1 MKKII
6 LIVLLSLVSFAG
18 YSQLPALEDFE
29 GATFPPTGWLVKDN
43 LTNAAPNWDVN
54 PNALYAANS
63 GTRCA
68 FIQRISNATSPGVGV
83 LAEEWLITPQQTVAA
98 NSQLRFFTRQTIS
111 GDTGTK
117 YRVMVSSAADPND
130 LTAYTQIIE
139 YTETT
144 LSTLTADQLDYEE
157 KVINLAVTGARFFA
171 FVKVYTQP
179 VAGQFGDRWLV
190 DDVKLV
196 IRCTDPSVLGVN
208 NISATGATLTWT
220 NTATTQFEIEYG
232 TSGFTPGTGTLIPP
246 FTSTTTPRS
255 YTILPGTLSPSTD
268 YQFYVRAICPA
279 STSEWIGPFLFPTTP
294 LGATCAAPIP
304 VTALPYS
311 ANSNTLT
318 YGNNINP
325 ASPGNTGCG
334 TTGAFMAGNDV
345 VYSYTPTATGL
356 ISISMN
362 PQGSTNTGMFIY
374 SSCANIG
381 VSCIGGVADATSN
394 IRNIPAFNVTINQ
407 PIYIV
412 LSSTAA
418 TASYNYNLIIQQV
431 NCVAPSNLSAGA
443 FSTSSGTLSWTN
455 GTFGTSTSWEV
466 AVQPAGSAIPAG
478 AGTQTNTNTN
488 FPVTGLSAATPYQYW
503 VRADCGN
510 GTFSAW
516 SGPFLFNTTICD
528 VAGCNYTFIMTDTFG
543 DGWNGGTMQV
553 RQNGIVVGT
562 LGTQIVGAGPNN
574 VNIPMCNGI
583 PFDLFW
589 NTGGTFP
596 TELAVTIQ
604 NSFGQTLYTYAGG
617 NAAAVG
623 TTLYTGTVDCLNP
636 LCLPPTTFNVP
647 AAQITTNGARITW
660 TNPGA
665 PTTGMGIY
673 VVLAGSPPPV
683 AGTPPTYTTTAPP
696 NNYTIT
702 TGLLAD
708 TTYDV
713 YIQTICSVN
722 SPSVWV
728 TTPVT
733 FTTLPTCPRPT
744 ALATANITTTSVRV
758 SWTNP
763 TGTAWQVLALPAG
776 SPAPNAG
783 TPGWV
788 IATGGSPFI
797 VTGLTPDT
805 AYDFYVRSD
814 CGAVNG
820 ISNWSLPTT
829 ATTLPTCPK
838 PTALTIGTITDNSAL
853 AGWTNPTGTSWQ
865 VLVLPAGS
873 AAPTAGSTGWVV
885 ANTNT
890 GFALTGLS
898 AATCYDYYVRTD
910 CGAVNGLSTWS
921 GPRNFCTTIC
931 NPANQC
937 LYTFT
942 MTDSFGDGW
951 NGATMQVRQNG
962 ILVATIG
969 GTFTAGA
976 GPVVVNV
983 PLCSGVPF
991 DLNWNAGGT
1000 FPGEVRVSITN
1011 IFAQVLYNM
1020 NVASAGLVGTV
1031 VYSDSRADCL
1041 FPKCLP
1047 PSNLSAVPSIF
1058 NAALD
1063 WTQANNNTAWSVYVV
1078 PTGGAAPTIGSTPT
1092 YPNVGA
1098 HPFTTPNTLAANTT
1112 YDYYVRSLCGTGTP
1126 GDWIGPFTFTT
1137 LPTCP
1142 QPTNLHY
1149 VATNFQAADLAWNE
1163 IGPATSWNIVVQT
1176 SGGPV
1181 PGPTSGCVVNTLP
1194 TDAAPYNTLACF
1206 GPLTPGFYE
1215 FYVRANCTGTDL
1227 SSWSGPINFYISAPL
1242 PACADINIDVVTTS
1256 PGQIDFCPGNQ
1267 CIDLSATYT
1276 DSKDTTDYSILGIP
1290 FAPPFP
1296 FTGGTQLNIATDD
1309 IWGPS
1314 FQLPFDFCFYGV
1326 NYPSIQVGSNGVL
1339 TFTPQTAP
1347 GNCPWAFTA
1356 QIPAAN
1362 FPIRNAIYGVYQDIN
1377 PSVSTAPIV
1386 HTINYQVLG
1395 TAPCRSFVVNY
1406 DNIAQFSCGVNV
1418 GLQTSQIVLYETSNI
1433 IEVYV
1438 QDRTSCTNWNSGS
1451 GLIGLQNDLGTIAH
1465 VPPGRNTGPWN
1476 AQNEAWRFTPD
1487 GNTTVQFSW
1496 LRDGVVVSNNP
1507 TVNVCFNQDTNM
1519 TAQAVYTGCGGTVT
1533 TKTENILLNITNV
1546 DVPPVAPV
1554 FACTSYVLPA
1564 LTVGNYFTLP
1574 GGPAGGGVQIPVGT
1588 EISTTQTIYVYA
1600 ELTTGAAVC
1609 SDEEN
1614 FTVTIGAFQ
1623 APVLSNVSDCF
1634 TYTLQP
1640 LTAPFNYYTQPNGL
1654 GTMYSG
1660 LGGDILTTSQTLYVY
1675 GLSGTCTAESSFQV
1689 AIGATQADILAPVA
1703 QCNSFALQPLSANN
1717 TYYTQ
1722 AGGPTGTGTA
1732 LAVGDV
1738 ITSSQTVYI
1747 YAQSGACSNESSF
1760 VITINT
1766 IADPVLAITQ
1776 PLCPSFTGTV
1786 QVTSPTA
1793 GTGTTYPNLI
1803 ISEVTDA
1810 DAGSLTYVELF
1821 NGTAAAIDLSGYK
1834 LKVYNNGN
1842 ASASCDL
1849 QLTGNIAANT
1859 THIVAI
1865 GSTTNLGGI
1874 SPDEVFASCGGV
1886 NTNDNI
1892 RLTTSTDVEIDLW
1905 GATDGNDFTPAAA
1918 PGYVYRRNTSA
1929 SAPSLVWNPA
1939 DWTAIDPEDYSN
1951 VGSFSSTAA
1960 STYTYSIDGVT
1971 YQNSTVFTNLNPGV
1985 YTITAQDVA
1994 TGCISNGVTVTI
2006 NPTALNPSVTTFDY
2020 PTPVCISGTNPVP
2033 GNFAPGFTANGTYTS
2048 TAGLDLNANTGVI
2061 NLAGSIAGTY
2071 VVTYAVTDNNALCY
2085 AAGSYP
2091 FTIVISPTINPSFA
2105 PIANICSG
2113 TVAPTLATTSPLG
2126 ITGSWSP
2133 TTIDNANSGLYLFTP
2148 DAGQCATTQ
2157 TLGVTITAPSINPSF
2172 ATIPNIC
2179 SGTVA
2184 PSLATTSPT
2193 GITGSWSPATVDNT
2207 ANGNY
2212 VFTPDAGQCAT
2223 TQTLPVVITPR
2234 TQPDFASIAD
2244 FCSGATAPSL
2254 ATTSPN
2260 GVNGVWTPATIS
2272 NSADGSYLF
2281 TPAAGLCADTQS
2293 LAVNVIPNTTPDFAD
2308 VAPICSGASAPTLAG
2323 TSPNGVNGTW
2333 VPATISNT
2341 ADGSYVFT
2349 PSAGQCAVAQTL
2361 GVTVTPPINLLIDGG
2376 CDNGIYRLTVSSNPP
2391 LPSTATYQWVDS
2403 TGATIGTSDSVA
2415 VSSPGTYTCNVTN
2428 DGCISTTS
2436 DSPTSVTCT
2445 IQKGISPKGTG
2456 IGDGKNDFLKLACK
2470 KLEIFNRYGM
2480 VVYSKNNY
2488 SNNWYGQSDS
2498 GSELPDGT
2506 YFYVVEQDNSPA
2518 QTGWIYIN
2526 REQ

>member
-54 PNALYAANS
+54 PNALYAAYS

-68 FIQRISNATSPGVGV
+68 YMARATNATAAGVGV
-83 LAEEWLITPQQTVAA
+83 LTEEWLITPQQTVAA
-98 NSQLRFFTRQTIS
+98 NSQLRFFTRQTLT

-117 YRVMVSSAADPND
+117 YRVMVSSSADQTD
-130 LTAYTQIIE
+130 LTAFTQIIE
-139 YTETT
+139 YTETD

-157 KVINLAVTGARFFA
+157 KVINLAVTGAKYFA

-196 IRCTDPSVLGVN
+196 LRCTDPSVLGVN
-208 NISATGATLTWT
+208 SISATGATLTWT
-220 NTATTQFEIEYG
+220 DTATTQFEIEYG
-232 TSGFTPGTGTLIPP
+232 VSGFTPGTGTLIPP

-294 LGATCAAPIP
+294 LGSTCAAPIP
-304 VTALPYS
+304 VTTLPYS
-311 ANSNTLT
+311 STSNTSV

-325 ASPGNTGCG
+325 ASPGATGCG

-345 VYSYTPTATGL
+345 VYTYTPTTTGL
-356 ISISMN
+356 ISITMN
-362 PQGSTNTGMFIY
+362 PQGATNTGVFVY
-374 SSCANIG
+374 NSCANVG

-394 IRNIPAFNVTINQ
+394 VRNIPALNVTANT

-418 TASYNYNLIIQQV
+418 TASFGYNLIIQQV
-431 NCVAPSNLSAGA
+431 NCVPPANLSAGA
-443 FSTSSGTLSWTN
+443 FSTTSGTLSWTN

-466 AVQPAGSAIPAG
+466 AVQPAGSPIPAG
-478 AGTQTNTNTN
+478 AGTQTNINTN
-488 FPVTGLSAATPYQYW
+488 FPVTGLTAATPYQYW

-510 GTFSAW
+510 GTFSGW

-528 VAGCNYTFIMTDTFG
+528 VAGCNYTFILSDTFG
-543 DGWNGGTMQV
+543 DGWNNGTMQV

-562 LGTQIVGAGPNN
+562 LGAQITGAGPNN
-574 VNIPMCNGI
+574 VTVPMCNGL

-589 NTGGTFP
+589 NAGGTFP
-596 TELAVTIQ
+596 NEMAVTVQ
-604 NSFGQTLYTYAGG
+604 NSFGQTLFTYAGG

-623 TTLYTGTVDCLNP
+623 TSLYTGMVDCVNP
-636 LCLPPTTFNVP
+636 LCLAPTTFNVP
-647 AAQITTNGARITW
+647 NGQITTNGARITW
-660 TNPGA
+660 TNPGV

-673 VVLAGSPPPV
+673 VVLAGSPPPT
-683 AGTPPTYTTTAPP
+683 AGTPPTYTTTTPP

-744 ALATANITTTSVRV
+744 ALTTSNITTTSVRV
-758 SWTNP
+758 GWTNP

-776 SPAPNAG
+776 SPAPTAA
-783 TPGWV
+783 TLGWV
-788 IATGGSPFI
+788 IATGNPHI
-797 VTGLTPDT
+797 MNGLTPDT

-820 ISNWSLPTT
+820 ISTWSLPIT
-829 ATTLPTCPK
+829 ASTLPTCPK
-838 PTALTIGTITDNSAL
+838 PINLAIATITDNSAV
-853 AGWTNPTGTSWQ
+853 ASWVNPTGSIWQ

-873 AAPTAGSTGWVV
+873 AAPTAASTGWTL
-885 ANTNT
+885 ATT
-890 GFALTGLS
+890 STFTLTGLS

-921 GPRNFCTTIC
+921 GPINFCTTIC

-937 LYTFT
+937 PYTFT

-962 ILVATIG
+962 IIVATIG

-983 PLCSGVPF
+983 PLCTGVPF

-1011 IFAQVLYNM
+1011 IFGQVLYNM
-1020 NVASAGLVGTV
+1020 NAASAGLVGTV

-1047 PSNLSAVPSIF
+1047 PSNLSAVPGIF

-1063 WTQANNNTAWSVYVV
+1063 WTPATNNSAWDVFVV
-1078 PTGGAAPTIGSTPT
+1078 PTGGAAPTLGSTPT
-1092 YPNVGA
+1092 YPGVGT
-1098 HPFTTPNTLAANTT
+1098 HPFTTPNTLSPNTT

-1149 VATNFQAADLAWNE
+1149 VGTSSESADLAWNE
-1163 IGPATSWNIVVQT
+1163 VGPATSWNIMVQT
-1176 SGGPV
+1176 SGGPA
-1181 PGPTSGCVVNTLP
+1181 PGPTSGCVVTTLP

-1206 GPLTPGFYE
+1206 GALTPGFYE

-1227 SSWSGPINFYISAPL
+1227 SAWSGPINFYISAPL
-1242 PACADINIDVVTTS
+1242 PACADIDIDVVTTS
-1256 PGQIDFCPGNQ
+1256 PGQIDFCPGDY
-1267 CIDLSATYT
+1267 CIDLSATFT
-1276 DSKDTTDYSILGIP
+1276 DSKDTTDYTVLGIP

-1296 FTGGTQLNIATDD
+1296 FTGGNQLNIAIDD

-1314 FQLPFDFCFYGV
+1314 FTLPFDFCFYGV
-1326 NYPSIQVGSNGVL
+1326 NYPSVQVGSNGVL

-1347 GNCPWAFTA
+1347 GNCPWAYTA
-1356 QIPAAN
+1356 QVPATN
-1362 FPIRNAIYGVYQDIN
+1362 FPIRNAIYGVYQDLN

-1386 HTINYQVLG
+1386 HSINYQVLG
-1395 TAPCRSFVVNY
+1395 TAPCRSFVVNF
-1406 DNIAQFSCGVNV
+1406 DNVAQFSCGVNV

-1438 QDRTSCTNWNSGS
+1438 QDRTSCTTWNSGS

-1465 VPPGRNTGPWN
+1465 VPPGRNTGAWE
-1476 AQNEAWRFTPD
+1476 AHNEAWRFTPD
-1487 GNTTVQFSW
+1487 GNSTVEFSW

-1533 TKTENILLNITNV
+1533 TKTENILLNITTVNV
-1546 DVPPVAPV
+1546 EPIAPV

-1564 LTVGNYFTLP
+1564 LTVGNYYTLP

-1588 EISTTQTIYVYA
+1588 EITTTQTIYVFA
-1600 ELTTGAAVC
+1600 ELTTGTAVC

-1640 LTAPFNYYTQPNGL
+1640 LTAPFNYYTQPNGA

-1660 LGGDILTTSQTLYVY
+1660 LGGDVINASQTLYVY
-1675 GLSGTCTAESSFQV
+1675 GVSGTCTAESSFIV
-1689 AIGATQADILAPVA
+1689 SIGAVQADILAPVS

-1722 AGGPTGTGTA
+1722 PGGPTGTGTA

-1760 VITINT
+1760 AITINT
-1766 IADPVLAITQ
+1766 IADPVLATTQ

-1849 QLTGNIAANT
+1849 QLAGNIAANT

-1865 GSTTNLGGI
+1865 GSTTNVGGI
-1874 SPDEVFASCGGV
+1874 TPDEVFASCGGV

-1892 RLTTSTDVEIDLW
+1892 RLTTVTDVEIDLW
-1905 GATDGNDFTPAAA
+1905 GATDGNAFTPAAA
-1918 PGYVYRRNTSA
+1918 PGYVYRRNSSA

-1939 DWTAIDPEDYSN
+1939 DWTALDPEDYSN
-1951 VGSFSSTAA
+1951 VGTFSPAITS
-1960 STYTYSIDGVT
+1960 SYTYSIDGVN

-1985 YTITAQDVA
+1985 YTITAQDTA

-2020 PTPVCISGTNPVP
+2020 PTPVCISGTNPAP
-2033 GNFAPGFTANGTYTS
+2033 GNFAPGFTINGTYTS
-2048 TAGLDLNANTGVI
+2048 TPGLDLDINTGVI
-2061 NLAGSIAGTY
+2061 NLAGSTPGTY

-2091 FTIVISPTINPSFA
+2091 FTIVINPVINPSFA
-2105 PIANICSG
+2105 PIANFCSG
-2113 TVAPTLATTSPLG
+2113 TVAPTLVSPSPLG

-2133 TTIDNANSGLYLFTP
+2133 ATIDNVNSG
-2148 DAGQCATTQ
+2148 
-2157 TLGVTITAPSINPSF
+2157 S
-2172 ATIPNIC
+2172 
-2179 SGTVA
+2179 
-2184 PSLATTSPT
+2184 
-2193 GITGSWSPATVDNT
+2193 
-2207 ANGNY
+2207 Y
-2212 VFTPDAGQCAT
+2212 VFTPDAGQCASS
-2223 TQTLPVVITPR
+2223 QTLNVTITAPNINPSFAAIADVCSGTVAPTLVSPSPLGITGSWSPATIDNVNSGSYVFTPAAGQCATNQTLNVTITPK
-2234 TQPDFASIAD
+2234 TQPDFAAIAD

-2254 ATTSPN
+2254 GASSPN
-2260 GVNGVWTPATIS
+2260 GVSGVWTPATIS
-2272 NSADGSYLF
+2272 NTADGSYLF
-2281 TPAAGLCADTQS
+2281 TPTAGLCANTQT
-2293 LAVNVIPNTTPDFAD
+2293 LAVHVIPNVTPDFAA
-2308 VAPICSGASAPTLAG
+2308 VAPICSGAAVPTLGAA
-2323 TSPNGVNGTW
+2323 SPNGVNGTW
-2333 VPATISNT
+2333 LPPTISNT

-2349 PSAGQCAVAQTL
+2349 PSAGQCAVSQTL
-2361 GVTVTPPINLLIDGG
+2361 AVTVTPPINLLIDGG
-2376 CDNGIYRLTVSSNPP
+2376 CDNGTYVLTVSSDSPTFNAA
-2391 LPSTATYQWVDS
+2391 TATYQWVDS

-2428 DGCISTTS
+2428 DGCVSTTS

-2445 IQKGISPKGTG
+2445 IQKGISPRGTG

-2488 SNNWYGQSDS
+2488 SNDWYGQSDS

-2506 YFYVVEQDNSPA
+2506 YFYVVEQDNAPA

>member
-18 YSQLPALEDFE
+18 YSQLPAIEDFE

-111 GDTGTK
+111 GDTGAK

-144 LSTLTADQLDYEE
+144 LSTLTVDQLDYEE

-232 TSGFTPGTGTLIPP
+232 VSGFVPGTGTPIAP

-255 YTILPGTLSPSTD
+255 YTIPAGTLSPSTD

-311 ANSNTLT
+311 SNSNTLT

-345 VYSYTPTATGL
+345 VYTYTPTATGL

-394 IRNIPAFNVTINQ
+394 VRNIPAFNVTINQ

-431 NCVAPSNLSAGA
+431 NCVAPINLSAGA

-516 SGPFLFNTTICD
+516 SGPFVFNTTICD

-636 LCLPPTTFNVP
+636 LCLAPTAFNVP
-647 AAQITTNGARITW
+647 NAQITTNGARITW

-683 AGTPPTYTTTAPP
+683 AGTPPTYTTLAPP

-783 TPGWV
+783 TTGWV

-853 AGWTNPTGTSWQ
+853 AGWTNPTGTLWQ

-873 AAPTAGSTGWVV
+873 AAPTASSTGWVV
-885 ANTNT
+885 SNTNT

-1031 VYSDSRADCL
+1031 VYTDSRADCL

-1112 YDYYVRSLCGTGTP
+1112 YDYYVRSLCGNGTP

-1163 IGPATSWNIVVQT
+1163 IGPATSWNIMVQT
-1176 SGGPV
+1176 SGGPA
-1181 PGPTSGCVVNTLP
+1181 PGPTSGCLVTTLP
-1194 TDAAPYNTLACF
+1194 TDATPYNTLACF
-1206 GPLTPGFYE
+1206 GALTPGFYE

-1227 SSWSGPINFYISAPL
+1227 SAWSGPINFYISAPL
-1242 PACADINIDVVTTS
+1242 PACADVEIDVVTTS
-1256 PGQIDFCPGNQ
+1256 PGQIDFCPGDY
-1267 CIDLSATYT
+1267 CIDLTATYT

-1309 IWGPS
+1309 IWGPA
-1314 FQLPFDFCFYGV
+1314 FTLPFDFCFYGV
-1326 NYPSIQVGSNGVL
+1326 NYPQVQVGSNGVL
-1339 TFTPQTAP
+1339 TFTPQLAP

-1406 DNIAQFSCGVNV
+1406 DNIAQFSCGVSV

-1438 QDRTSCTNWNSGS
+1438 QDRTACTNWNSGS
-1451 GLIGLQNDLGTIAH
+1451 GLIGLQNNLGTIAH

-1476 AQNEAWRFTPD
+1476 TQNEAWRFTPD
-1487 GNTTVQFSW
+1487 GNSTVQFSW

-1533 TKTENILLNITNV
+1533 TKTENILLNITSV
-1546 DVPPVAPV
+1546 TVQPIAPV
-1554 FACTSYVLPA
+1554 FSCTSYALPA

-1588 EISTTQTIYVYA
+1588 QISTTQTIYVYA
-1600 ELTTGAAVC
+1600 QSGTTTIC
-1609 SDEEN
+1609 SDEES
-1614 FTVTIGAFQ
+1614 FVVTIDNQIVPTFATIPTLCYNSS
-1623 APVLSNVSDCF
+1623 APALN
-1634 TYTLQP
+1634 
-1640 LTAPFNYYTQPNGL
+1640 
-1654 GTMYSG
+1654 
-1660 LGGDILTTSQTLYVY
+1660 TTSSN
-1675 GLSGTCTAESSFQV
+1675 GLSGTWSPTSIDTS
-1689 AIGATQADILAPVA
+1689 II
-1703 QCNSFALQPLSANN
+1703 
-1717 TYYTQ
+1717 
-1722 AGGPTGTGTA
+1722 GPTNYT
-1732 LAVGDV
+1732 
-1738 ITSSQTVYI
+1738 
-1747 YAQSGACSNESSF
+1747 
-1760 VITINT
+1760 
-1766 IADPVLAITQ
+1766 
-1776 PLCPSFTGTV
+1776 
-1786 QVTSPTA
+1786 
-1793 GTGTTYPNLI
+1793 
-1803 ISEVTDA
+1803 
-1810 DAGSLTYVELF
+1810 
-1821 NGTAAAIDLSGYK
+1821 
-1834 LKVYNNGN
+1834 
-1842 ASASCDL
+1842 
-1849 QLTGNIAANT
+1849 
-1859 THIVAI
+1859 
-1865 GSTTNLGGI
+1865 
-1874 SPDEVFASCGGV
+1874 
-1886 NTNDNI
+1886 
-1892 RLTTSTDVEIDLW
+1892 
-1905 GATDGNDFTPAAA
+1905 FTPDGTL
-1918 PGYVYRRNTSA
+1918 PC
-1929 SAPSLVWNPA
+1929 
-1939 DWTAIDPEDYSN
+1939 AIPTT
-1951 VGSFSSTAA
+1951 VV
-1960 STYTYSIDGVT
+1960 VT
-1971 YQNSTVFTNLNPGV
+1971 
-1985 YTITAQDVA
+1985 
-1994 TGCISNGVTVTI
+1994 ISNPI
-2006 NPTALNPSVTTFDY
+2006 LPD
-2020 PTPVCISGTNPVP
+2020 
-2033 GNFAPGFTANGTYTS
+2033 
-2048 TAGLDLNANTGVI
+2048 
-2061 NLAGSIAGTY
+2061 
-2071 VVTYAVTDNNALCY
+2071 
-2085 AAGSYP
+2085 
-2091 FTIVISPTINPSFA
+2091 FA
-2105 PIANICSG
+2105 PIPSICAG
-2113 TVAPTLATTSPLG
+2113 TTVPSLGTIAPNG
-2126 ITGSWSP
+2126 ITGLWSP
-2133 TTIDNANSGLYLFTP
+2133 TTIDNANSGSYVFTPDAGQCATIQTLNVNVTAPNINPSFAVIPDVCSGTVAPSLATTSPTGITGSWLPTTIDNTTSGSYVFTP

-2157 TLGVTITAPSINPSF
+2157 TLNVNVTAPNINPSF
-2172 ATIPNIC
+2172 AVIPDVC

-2193 GITGSWSPATVDNT
+2193 GITGSWSPTTIDN
-2207 ANGNY
+2207 ANSGSY
-2212 VFTPDAGQCAT
+2212 VFTPNAGQCAT
-2223 TQTLPVVITPR
+2223 TQTLNVNVTAPSINPSFVAIPDVCSGTVAPSLATTSPIGIIGSWSPTTIDNTTSGSYVFTPNAGQCATTQTLGVLITPR
-2234 TQPDFASIAD
+2234 TQPGFAAIPN

-2254 ATTSPN
+2254 GLVSPV
-2260 GVNGVWTPATIS
+2260 GVNGTWLPAIIS
-2272 NSADGSYLF
+2272 NTTSGSYVF
-2281 TPAAGLCADTQS
+2281 TPTLGLCADTQT
-2293 LAVNVIPNTTPDFAD
+2293 LAVNVIPNVTPDFAD
-2308 VAPICSGASAPTLAG
+2308 VAPICFGASAPTLIG
-2323 TSPNGVNGTW
+2323 SSPNGVNGTW
-2333 VPATISNT
+2333 LPSTISNT

-2349 PSAGQCAVAQTL
+2349 PSAGQCAVPQTL
-2361 GVTVTPPINLLIDGG
+2361 SVVVTPPINLIVDGG
-2376 CDNGIYRLTVSSNPP
+2376 CDNGIYVLTVSSDTPGFDE
-2391 LPSTATYQWVDS
+2391 STATFQWLDS
-2403 TGATIGTSDSVA
+2403 SNNVVGNDASVVLTA
-2415 VSSPGTYTCNVTN
+2415 PGIYTCNVTSA
-2428 DGCISTTS
+2428 GCLSTTS
-2436 DSPTSVTCT
+2436 TGDITSITCT
-2445 IQKGISPKGTG
+2445 IQKGISPSGTG
-2456 IGDGKNDFLKLACK
+2456 AGDGKNDFLKLACK

-2480 VVYSKNNY
+2480 IVYSKNNY
-2488 SNNWYGQSDS
+2488 SNNWFGQSDS

-2506 YFYVVEQDNSPA
+2506 YFYVVEQDNAPA

>member
-54 PNALYAANS
+54 PNALYAAYS

-68 FIQRISNATSPGVGV
+68 YMARATNATSAGVGV
-83 LAEEWLITPQQTVAA
+83 LTEEWLITPQQTVAA
-98 NSQLRFFTRQTIS
+98 NSQLRFFTRQTLA
-111 GDTGTK
+111 GNTGTL
-117 YRVMVSSAADPND
+117 YRVMVSSSADQAD
-130 LTAYTQIIE
+130 LTAYTQLVQ
-139 YTETT
+139 YTEDE

-157 KVINLAVTGARFFA
+157 KVINLAITGARYFA
-171 FVKVYTQP
+171 FVKVYTQT

-196 IRCTDPSVLGVN
+196 LRCTDPTVLGVN
-208 NISATGATLTWT
+208 SISATGATLTWT
-220 NTATTQFEIEYG
+220 NTATTLFEVEYG
-232 TSGFTPGTGTLIPP
+232 VSGFTPGTGTIVSNI
-246 FTSTTTPRS
+246 TSTTTPRS
-255 YTILPGTLSPSTD
+255 YTIPAGTLSPSTD

-279 STSEWIGPFLFPTTP
+279 SNSEQVGPFLFPTTP

-304 VTALPYS
+304 VTSLPYS
-311 ANSNTLT
+311 ANSNTSV

-325 ASPGNTGCG
+325 ASPGATGCG
-334 TTGAFMAGNDV
+334 TTGAFMASNDV
-345 VYSYTPTATGL
+345 VYSYTPTTTGL

-381 VSCIGGVADATSN
+381 VSCIGGVANATSDV
-394 IRNIPAFNVTINQ
+394 RNIPALNVTANQ
-407 PIYIV
+407 PIFIV

-431 NCVAPSNLSAGA
+431 NCVAPINLSAGA

-466 AVQPAGSAIPAG
+466 AVQPAGSSIPTG

-488 FPVTGLSAATPYQYW
+488 FPVTGLTAATPYQYW

-528 VAGCNYTFIMTDTFG
+528 VVGCNYTFVMTDTFG

-562 LGTQIVGAGPNN
+562 LGTQIVGGGPTN
-574 VNIPMCNGI
+574 VQVPMCNGI

-589 NTGGTFP
+589 STGGTFP
-596 TELAVTIQ
+596 DEIAVSIQ
-604 NSFGQTLYTYAGG
+604 NSFGQTLFTYAGG
-617 NAAAVG
+617 GAAGVG
-623 TTLYTGTVDCLNP
+623 TSLYGGMVDCLNP
-636 LCLPPTTFNVP
+636 LCLPPTNINVP

-665 PTTGMGIY
+665 PSTSMGIY
-673 VVLAGSPPPV
+673 VVLAGSPPPT
-683 AGTPPTYTTTAPP
+683 AGTPPTYTTTIPP

-702 TGLLAD
+702 GGLLAD

-713 YIQTICSVN
+713 YLQTICSVN
-722 SPSVWV
+722 SPSVWT
-728 TTPVT
+728 TTPRT

-744 ALATANITTTSVRV
+744 ALTASNITTTSVRIG
-758 SWTNP
+758 WTNP

-776 SPAPNAG
+776 SAAPTAA
-783 TPGWV
+783 TTGWV
-788 IATGGSPFI
+788 VATGNPFNM
-797 VTGLTPDT
+797 TGLTPDT

-820 ISNWSLPTT
+820 ISTWSLPVS

-838 PTALTIGTITDNSAL
+838 PTALTIGTITDVSAV
-853 AGWTNPTGTSWQ
+853 AGWTNPTGTTWQ

-873 AAPTAGSTGWVV
+873 AAPTAASTGWVV

-890 GFALTGLS
+890 GFVLTGLS

-931 NPANQC
+931 NPSNQC
-937 LYTFT
+937 PYTFT

-991 DLNWNAGGT
+991 DLNWNNGGT

-1011 IFAQVLYNM
+1011 IFGQVLYNM

-1031 VYSDSRADCL
+1031 VYSDSRADCF

-1047 PSNLSAVPSIF
+1047 PTNLSAVPSIF
-1058 NAALD
+1058 NSSLD
-1063 WTQANNNTAWSVYVV
+1063 WVQANNNTAWDVFVV
-1078 PTGGAAPTIGSTPT
+1078 PTGGAAPTLGSTPT
-1092 YPNVGA
+1092 YPAVGA
-1098 HPFTTPNTLAANTT
+1098 HPFTTPNTLSPNTT
-1112 YDYYVRSLCGTGTP
+1112 YDYYVRSLCGAGTP
-1126 GDWIGPFTFTT
+1126 GDWVGPFTFTT

-1142 QPTNLHY
+1142 QPTNLRY
-1149 VATNFQAADLAWNE
+1149 INTNGNSADLAWNE
-1163 IGPATSWNIVVQT
+1163 VGPATSWNIVVQP
-1176 SGGPV
+1176 SGGAV

-1206 GPLTPGFYE
+1206 GALTPGFYE

-1227 SSWSGPINFYISAPL
+1227 STWSGPINFYISAPL
-1242 PACADINIDVVTTS
+1242 PACADIEIDVVTTS
-1256 PGQIDFCPGNQ
+1256 PGQIDFCPGDY
-1267 CIDLSATYT
+1267 CIDLSATFT

-1356 QIPAAN
+1356 QIPATN

-1406 DNIAQFSCGVNV
+1406 DNIAQFSCGVSV

-1438 QDRTSCTNWNSGS
+1438 QDRTACTTWNSGS
-1451 GLIGLQNDLGTIAH
+1451 GVIGLQNDLGTIAH

-1476 AQNEAWRFTPD
+1476 AQNEAWRFTPN
-1487 GNTTVQFSW
+1487 GNSTVEFSW

-1533 TKTENILLNITNV
+1533 TKTENILLNITTV
-1546 DVPPVAPV
+1546 DIQPIAPV
-1554 FACTSYVLPA
+1554 FECTSYTLPA
-1564 LTVGNYFTLP
+1564 LTVGNYYTLP

-1588 EISTTQTIYVYA
+1588 QITSTQTIYVYA
-1600 ELTTGAAVC
+1600 EITSSTATC
-1609 SDEEN
+1609 SDEES
-1614 FTVTIGAFQ
+1614 FLVTIDNQIVPTFNTIPTLCFNSS
-1623 APVLSNVSDCF
+1623 AP
-1634 TYTLQP
+1634 TL
-1640 LTAPFNYYTQPNGL
+1640 
-1654 GTMYSG
+1654 
-1660 LGGDILTTSQTLYVY
+1660 DTTS
-1675 GLSGTCTAESSFQV
+1675 
-1689 AIGATQADILAPVA
+1689 
-1703 QCNSFALQPLSANN
+1703 
-1717 TYYTQ
+1717 
-1722 AGGPTGTGTA
+1722 
-1732 LAVGDV
+1732 
-1738 ITSSQTVYI
+1738 
-1747 YAQSGACSNESSF
+1747 
-1760 VITINT
+1760 
-1766 IADPVLAITQ
+1766 
-1776 PLCPSFTGTV
+1776 
-1786 QVTSPTA
+1786 
-1793 GTGTTYPNLI
+1793 
-1803 ISEVTDA
+1803 
-1810 DAGSLTYVELF
+1810 
-1821 NGTAAAIDLSGYK
+1821 
-1834 LKVYNNGN
+1834 
-1842 ASASCDL
+1842 
-1849 QLTGNIAANT
+1849 
-1859 THIVAI
+1859 
-1865 GSTTNLGGI
+1865 
-1874 SPDEVFASCGGV
+1874 
-1886 NTNDNI
+1886 
-1892 RLTTSTDVEIDLW
+1892 
-1905 GATDGNDFTPAAA
+1905 
-1918 PGYVYRRNTSA
+1918 
-1929 SAPSLVWNPA
+1929 
-1939 DWTAIDPEDYSN
+1939 
-1951 VGSFSSTAA
+1951 
-1960 STYTYSIDGVT
+1960 
-1971 YQNSTVFTNLNPGV
+1971 
-1985 YTITAQDVA
+1985 
-1994 TGCISNGVTVTI
+1994 SNGVTGTWSPPSIDTSIIGPTNYTFTPDGTLPCAIPTTVVVTI
-2006 NPTALNPSVTTFDY
+2006 SNPILPD
-2020 PTPVCISGTNPVP
+2020 
-2033 GNFAPGFTANGTYTS
+2033 
-2048 TAGLDLNANTGVI
+2048 
-2061 NLAGSIAGTY
+2061 
-2071 VVTYAVTDNNALCY
+2071 
-2085 AAGSYP
+2085 
-2091 FTIVISPTINPSFA
+2091 FA
-2105 PIANICSG
+2105 PIPSICSG
-2113 TVAPTLATTSPLG
+2113 TTVPSLDAVAPNG

-2133 TTIDNANSGLYLFTP
+2133 TTIDNANSG
-2148 DAGQCATTQ
+2148 
-2157 TLGVTITAPSINPSF
+2157 S
-2172 ATIPNIC
+2172 
-2179 SGTVA
+2179 
-2184 PSLATTSPT
+2184 
-2193 GITGSWSPATVDNT
+2193 
-2207 ANGNY
+2207 Y

-2223 TQTLPVVITPR
+2223 TQTLNVNVTAPSINPSFVAIPDVCSGTVAPSLATTSPIGIIGSWSPTTIDNANSGSYVFTPDAGQCATTQTLNVNVTAPSINPSFVAIPDVCSGTVAPSLATTSPIGIIGSWSPATIDNTTSGSYVFTPDAGQCATTQTLNVNVTAPSINPSFVAIPDVCSGTVAPSLSTTSPIGIIGSWSPATIDNTTSGSYVFTPNAGQCATSQTLGVVITPR
-2234 TQPDFASIAD
+2234 TQPNFPGIAA
-2244 FCSGATAPSL
+2244 FCSGATAPTL
-2254 ATTSPN
+2254 ALISPN
-2260 GVNGVWTPATIS
+2260 GVSGVWSPSIIS
-2272 NSADGSYLF
+2272 NTASGSYVF
-2281 TPAAGLCADTQS
+2281 TPTLGLCADTQT
-2293 LAVNVIPNTTPDFAD
+2293 VPVTVDQNVTPDFTA
-2308 VAPICSGASAPTLAG
+2308 VAPICSGSTAPTLNG

-2333 VPATISNT
+2333 SPATISNT

-2349 PSAGQCAVAQTL
+2349 PSAGQCAVSQTL
-2361 GVTVTPPINLLIDGG
+2361 AVTVTPPINIIVDGG
-2376 CDNGIYRLTVSSNPP
+2376 CDNGIYILTATSDSINFNPD
-2391 LPSTATYQWVDS
+2391 TATYQWVDG
-2403 TGATIGTSDSVA
+2403 TGATIGTDESVV
-2415 VSSPGTYTCNVTN
+2415 VSAPGTYICNVTN
-2428 DGCISTTS
+2428 AGCISSGTS
-2436 DSPTSVTCT
+2436 GDITSVTCT
-2445 IQKGISPKGTG
+2445 IQKGISPRGTG
-2456 IGDGKNDFLKLACK
+2456 AGDGKNDFLKLACK
-2470 KLEIFNRYGM
+2470 RLEIFNRYGM

-2488 SNNWYGQSDS
+2488 SNDWYGQTDS

-2506 YFYVVEQDNSPA
+2506 YFYVVEQENAPA

>member
-1 MKKII
+1 
-6 LIVLLSLVSFAG
+6 V
-18 YSQLPALEDFE
+18 
-29 GATFPPTGWLVKDN
+29 
-43 LTNAAPNWDVN
+43 PN
-54 PNALYAANS
+54 
-63 GTRCA
+63 
-68 FIQRISNATSPGVGV
+68 
-83 LAEEWLITPQQTVAA
+83 
-98 NSQLRFFTRQTIS
+98 
-111 GDTGTK
+111 
-117 YRVMVSSAADPND
+117 
-130 LTAYTQIIE
+130 
-139 YTETT
+139 
-144 LSTLTADQLDYEE
+144 
-157 KVINLAVTGARFFA
+157 
-171 FVKVYTQP
+171 
-179 VAGQFGDRWLV
+179 
-190 DDVKLV
+190 
-196 IRCTDPSVLGVN
+196 
-208 NISATGATLTWT
+208 
-220 NTATTQFEIEYG
+220 
-232 TSGFTPGTGTLIPP
+232 
-246 FTSTTTPRS
+246 
-255 YTILPGTLSPSTD
+255 
-268 YQFYVRAICPA
+268 
-279 STSEWIGPFLFPTTP
+279 
-294 LGATCAAPIP
+294 
-304 VTALPYS
+304 
-311 ANSNTLT
+311 
-318 YGNNINP
+318 
-325 ASPGNTGCG
+325 
-334 TTGAFMAGNDV
+334 
-345 VYSYTPTATGL
+345 
-356 ISISMN
+356 
-362 PQGSTNTGMFIY
+362 
-374 SSCANIG
+374 
-381 VSCIGGVADATSN
+381 
-394 IRNIPAFNVTINQ
+394 
-407 PIYIV
+407 
-412 LSSTAA
+412 
-418 TASYNYNLIIQQV
+418 
-431 NCVAPSNLSAGA
+431 
-443 FSTSSGTLSWTN
+443 
-455 GTFGTSTSWEV
+455 
-466 AVQPAGSAIPAG
+466 
-478 AGTQTNTNTN
+478 
-488 FPVTGLSAATPYQYW
+488 
-503 VRADCGN
+503 
-510 GTFSAW
+510 
-516 SGPFLFNTTICD
+516 
-528 VAGCNYTFIMTDTFG
+528 
-543 DGWNGGTMQV
+543 
-553 RQNGIVVGT
+553 
-562 LGTQIVGAGPNN
+562 
-574 VNIPMCNGI
+574 
-583 PFDLFW
+583 
-589 NTGGTFP
+589 
-596 TELAVTIQ
+596 
-604 NSFGQTLYTYAGG
+604 
-617 NAAAVG
+617 
-623 TTLYTGTVDCLNP
+623 
-636 LCLPPTTFNVP
+636 
-647 AAQITTNGARITW
+647 AQITTNGARITW
-660 TNPGA
+660 TNPGV

-683 AGTPPTYTTTAPP
+683 AGTPPTYTTLAPP
-696 NNYTIT
+696 NSYTIT

-873 AAPTAGSTGWVV
+873 AAPTAASTGWVV

-931 NPANQC
+931 NPADQC

-1126 GDWIGPFTFTT
+1126 GDWVGPFTFTT

-1163 IGPATSWNIVVQT
+1163 IGPATSWNIMVQT
-1176 SGGPV
+1176 SGGPA

-1194 TDAAPYNTLACF
+1194 TDATPYNTLACF
-1206 GPLTPGFYE
+1206 GALTPGFYE

-1227 SSWSGPINFYISAPL
+1227 SAWSGPINFYISAPL
-1242 PACADINIDVVTTS
+1242 PACADVEIDVVTTS
-1256 PGQIDFCPGNQ
+1256 PGQIDFCPGDY

-1309 IWGPS
+1309 IWGPA
-1314 FQLPFDFCFYGV
+1314 FTLPFDFCFYGV
-1326 NYPSIQVGSNGVL
+1326 NYPTIQVGSNGVL

-1356 QIPAAN
+1356 QIPATN

-1438 QDRTSCTNWNSGS
+1438 QDRTACTTWNSGS

-1476 AQNEAWRFTPD
+1476 TQNEAWRFTPD
-1487 GNTTVQFSW
+1487 GNSTVQFSW
-1496 LRDGVVVSNNP
+1496 LRDGVVVSNSP

-1533 TKTENILLNITNV
+1533 TKTESILLNITTVNV
-1546 DVPPVAPV
+1546 QPIAPV
-1554 FACTSYVLPA
+1554 FSCTSYALPA

-1588 EISTTQTIYVYA
+1588 QISTTQTIYVYA
-1600 ELTTGAAVC
+1600 ELTTGTAVC
-1609 SDEEN
+1609 SDEES
-1614 FTVTIGAFQ
+1614 FVVTIDNQIVPTFATIPTLCFNSS
-1623 APVLSNVSDCF
+1623 APALN
-1634 TYTLQP
+1634 
-1640 LTAPFNYYTQPNGL
+1640 
-1654 GTMYSG
+1654 
-1660 LGGDILTTSQTLYVY
+1660 TTSSN
-1675 GLSGTCTAESSFQV
+1675 GLSGTWSPTSIDTS
-1689 AIGATQADILAPVA
+1689 II
-1703 QCNSFALQPLSANN
+1703 
-1717 TYYTQ
+1717 
-1722 AGGPTGTGTA
+1722 GPTNYT
-1732 LAVGDV
+1732 
-1738 ITSSQTVYI
+1738 
-1747 YAQSGACSNESSF
+1747 
-1760 VITINT
+1760 
-1766 IADPVLAITQ
+1766 
-1776 PLCPSFTGTV
+1776 
-1786 QVTSPTA
+1786 
-1793 GTGTTYPNLI
+1793 
-1803 ISEVTDA
+1803 
-1810 DAGSLTYVELF
+1810 
-1821 NGTAAAIDLSGYK
+1821 
-1834 LKVYNNGN
+1834 
-1842 ASASCDL
+1842 
-1849 QLTGNIAANT
+1849 
-1859 THIVAI
+1859 
-1865 GSTTNLGGI
+1865 
-1874 SPDEVFASCGGV
+1874 
-1886 NTNDNI
+1886 
-1892 RLTTSTDVEIDLW
+1892 
-1905 GATDGNDFTPAAA
+1905 FTPDGTL
-1918 PGYVYRRNTSA
+1918 PC
-1929 SAPSLVWNPA
+1929 
-1939 DWTAIDPEDYSN
+1939 AIPTTI
-1951 VGSFSSTAA
+1951 V
-1960 STYTYSIDGVT
+1960 VT
-1971 YQNSTVFTNLNPGV
+1971 
-1985 YTITAQDVA
+1985 
-1994 TGCISNGVTVTI
+1994 ISNPI
-2006 NPTALNPSVTTFDY
+2006 LP
-2020 PTPVCISGTNPVP
+2020 
-2033 GNFAPGFTANGTYTS
+2033 NFAP
-2048 TAGLDLNANTGVI
+2048 I
-2061 NLAGSIAGTY
+2061 PSICAGTT
-2071 VVTYAVTDNNALCY
+2071 VPSL
-2085 AAGSYP
+2085 G
-2091 FTIVISPTINPSFA
+2091 TIA
-2105 PIANICSG
+2105 PN
-2113 TVAPTLATTSPLG
+2113 G
-2126 ITGSWSP
+2126 ITGSWLP
-2133 TTIDNANSGLYLFTP
+2133 ATIDNAN
-2148 DAGQCATTQ
+2148 
-2157 TLGVTITAPSINPSF
+2157 
-2172 ATIPNIC
+2172 
-2179 SGTVA
+2179 
-2184 PSLATTSPT
+2184 
-2193 GITGSWSPATVDNT
+2193 TGS
-2207 ANGNY
+2207 Y

-2223 TQTLPVVITPR
+2223 TQTLNVNVTAPNINPAFAAIPDVCSGTVAPSLATTSPIGITGSWLPATIDNANTGSYVFTPDAGQCATTQTLNVNVTAPSINPSFVAIPDVCSGTVAPILATTSPTGITGSWSPTTIDNTASGTYEFTPNAGQCATPQTLGVLITPI
-2234 TQPDFASIAD
+2234 TQPNFADIAA

-2254 ATTSPN
+2254 ALISPN
-2260 GVNGVWTPATIS
+2260 GVTGIWSPAIIS
-2272 NSADGSYLF
+2272 NTTSGDYTF
-2281 TPAAGLCADTQS
+2281 TPSGAQCASTKLLS
-2293 LAVNVIPNTTPDFAD
+2293 VTVTPNTTPDFAD

-2333 VPATISNT
+2333 LPAIISNT
-2341 ADGSYVFT
+2341 ADGSYEFT
-2349 PSAGQCAVAQTL
+2349 PSAGQCAVPQTL
-2361 GVTVTPPINLLIDGG
+2361 AVTVTPPINLLIDGG
-2376 CDNGIYRLTVSSNPP
+2376 CDNGIYVLTVSSDSPNFDET
-2391 LPSTATYQWVDS
+2391 TATFQWLDS
-2403 TGATIGTSDSVA
+2403 SNAVVGTSASV
-2415 VSSPGTYTCNVTN
+2415 VLTSTGTYTCNVTN
-2428 DGCISTTS
+2428 LGCLSSTSTGDITS
-2436 DSPTSVTCT
+2436 ITCT
-2445 IQKGISPKGTG
+2445 IQKGISPRGTG
-2456 IGDGKNDFLKLACK
+2456 IGDGKNDYLKLACK

-2488 SNNWYGQSDS
+2488 SNNWFGQSDS

-2506 YFYVVEQDNSPA
+2506 YFYVVEQDNAPA

>member
-68 FIQRISNATSPGVGV
+68 FIQRISNATSPGVGI

-139 YTETT
+139 YTETS
-144 LSTLTADQLDYEE
+144 LSTLTPLDQLDYEE

-431 NCVAPSNLSAGA
+431 NCVAPINLSAGA

-744 ALATANITTTSVRV
+744 ALTTTNITTTSVRV
-758 SWTNP
+758 GWTNP

-776 SPAPNAG
+776 SPAPNAA
-783 TPGWV
+783 TLGWIV
-788 IATGGSPFI
+788 ATGNPFDMI
-797 VTGLTPDT
+797 GLTPDT

-820 ISNWSLPTT
+820 ISNWSLPIT

-931 NPANQC
+931 NPADQC

-1438 QDRTSCTNWNSGS
+1438 QDRTSCTTWNSGS

-1609 SDEEN
+1609 SDEESFIVN
-1614 FTVTIGAFQ
+1614 IDNQIVPTFATIPTLCYNSS
-1623 APVLSNVSDCF
+1623 APALN
-1634 TYTLQP
+1634 
-1640 LTAPFNYYTQPNGL
+1640 
-1654 GTMYSG
+1654 
-1660 LGGDILTTSQTLYVY
+1660 TTSLN
-1675 GLSGTCTAESSFQV
+1675 GLSGTWSPTSIDTSIIGLTNYTFTPDGTLPC
-1689 AIGATQADILAPVA
+1689 AIPTTVVVTISNPILPDFAPIPSI
-1703 QCNSFALQPLSANN
+1703 C
-1717 TYYTQ
+1717 
-1722 AGGPTGTGTA
+1722 AGT
-1732 LAVGDV
+1732 
-1738 ITSSQTVYI
+1738 TVP
-1747 YAQSGACSNESSF
+1747 SLG
-1760 VITINT
+1760 T
-1766 IADPVLAITQ
+1766 IAPNGITG
-1776 PLCPSFTGTV
+1776 LW
-1786 QVTSPTA
+1786 SPTTIDNA
-1793 GTGTTYPNLI
+1793 NSASYVFTP
-1803 ISEVTDA
+1803 
-1810 DAGSLTYVELF
+1810 DAGQCATIQTL
-1821 NGTAAAIDLSGYK
+1821 N
-1834 LKVYNNGN
+1834 
-1842 ASASCDL
+1842 
-1849 QLTGNIAANT
+1849 
-1859 THIVAI
+1859 
-1865 GSTTNLGGI
+1865 
-1874 SPDEVFASCGGV
+1874 V
-1886 NTNDNI
+1886 N
-1892 RLTTSTDVEIDLW
+1892 
-1905 GATDGNDFTPAAA
+1905 
-1918 PGYVYRRNTSA
+1918 
-1929 SAPSLVWNPA
+1929 
-1939 DWTAIDPEDYSN
+1939 
-1951 VGSFSSTAA
+1951 
-1960 STYTYSIDGVT
+1960 
-1971 YQNSTVFTNLNPGV
+1971 
-1985 YTITAQDVA
+1985 ITAP
-1994 TGCISNGVTVTI
+1994 N
-2006 NPTALNPSVTTFDY
+2006 
-2020 PTPVCISGTNPVP
+2020 
-2033 GNFAPGFTANGTYTS
+2033 
-2048 TAGLDLNANTGVI
+2048 
-2061 NLAGSIAGTY
+2061 
-2071 VVTYAVTDNNALCY
+2071 
-2085 AAGSYP
+2085 
-2091 FTIVISPTINPSFA
+2091 INPSFA
-2105 PIANICSG
+2105 VIPDVCSG
-2113 TVAPTLATTSPLG
+2113 TVAPSLATTSPTG

-2376 CDNGIYRLTVSSNPP
+2376 CDNGIYILTVSSDSPNFDET
-2391 LPSTATYQWVDS
+2391 TATFQWLDS
-2403 TGATIGTSDSVA
+2403 SNAVVGTSASV
-2415 VSSPGTYTCNVTN
+2415 VLSTTGTYTCNVTN
-2428 DGCISTTS
+2428 AGCLSTTS
-2436 DSPTSVTCT
+2436 SGNITSITCT

-2456 IGDGKNDFLKLACK
+2456 EGDGKNDYLKLACK

>member
-54 PNALYAANS
+54 PNALYAAYS

-68 FIQRISNATSPGVGV
+68 YMARATNATAAGVGV
-83 LAEEWLITPQQTVAA
+83 LTEEWLITPQQTVAA
-98 NSQLRFFTRQTIS
+98 NSQLRFFTRQTLT

-117 YRVMVSSAADPND
+117 YRVMVSSSADQTD
-130 LTAYTQIIE
+130 LTAFTQIIE
-139 YTETT
+139 YTETD

-157 KVINLAVTGARFFA
+157 KVINLAVTGAKYFA

-196 IRCTDPSVLGVN
+196 LRCTDPSVLGVN
-208 NISATGATLTWT
+208 SISATGATLTWT
-220 NTATTQFEIEYG
+220 DTATTQFEIEYG
-232 TSGFTPGTGTLIPP
+232 VSGFTPGTGTLIAP

-255 YTILPGTLSPSTD
+255 YTIPAGTLSPSTD

-294 LGATCAAPIP
+294 LGSTCAAPIP
-304 VTALPYS
+304 VTTLPYS
-311 ANSNTLT
+311 HTSNTSV

-325 ASPGNTGCG
+325 ASPGATGCG
-334 TTGAFMAGNDV
+334 TTGTFMAGNDV
-345 VYSYTPTATGL
+345 VYTYTPTTTGL
-356 ISISMN
+356 ISITMN
-362 PQGSTNTGMFIY
+362 PQGATNTGVFVY
-374 SSCANIG
+374 NSCANVG

-394 IRNIPAFNVTINQ
+394 VRNIPALNVTANT

-418 TASYNYNLIIQQV
+418 TANYGYNLIIQQV
-431 NCVAPSNLSAGA
+431 NCVPPANLSAGA

-466 AVQPAGSAIPAG
+466 AVQPAGASIPAG
-478 AGTQTNTNTN
+478 AGTQTNINTN
-488 FPVTGLSAATPYQYW
+488 FPVTGLTAATAYQYW

-510 GTFSAW
+510 GTFSGW

-528 VAGCNYTFIMTDTFG
+528 VAGCNYTFILTDTFG

-562 LGTQIVGAGPNN
+562 LGAQITGAGPNN
-574 VNIPMCNGI
+574 VTVPMCNGL

-589 NTGGTFP
+589 NAGGTFP
-596 TELAVTIQ
+596 NELAVTIQ

-623 TTLYTGTVDCLNP
+623 TSLYTGMVDCVNP
-636 LCLPPTTFNVP
+636 LCLAPTTFNVP
-647 AAQITTNGARITW
+647 AGQITTNGARITW

-744 ALATANITTTSVRV
+744 ALTTTNITTTSVRV
-758 SWTNP
+758 GWTNP

-776 SPAPNAG
+776 SPAPTAAS
-783 TPGWV
+783 TGWV
-788 IATGGSPFI
+788 VATGNPFTM
-797 VTGLTPDT
+797 TGLTQDT

-820 ISNWSLPTT
+820 ISTWSAPIT

-838 PTALTIGTITDNSAL
+838 PINLAIASITDNSAV
-853 AGWTNPTGTSWQ
+853 ASWVNPTGSIWQ

-873 AAPTAGSTGWVV
+873 AAPTAASTGWTL
-885 ANTNT
+885 ATT
-890 GFALTGLS
+890 STFTLTGLS

-910 CGAVNGLSTWS
+910 CGAANGLSSWS
-921 GPRNFCTTIC
+921 GPINFCTTIC

-937 LYTFT
+937 PYTFT

-962 ILVATIG
+962 IIVATIG

-983 PLCSGVPF
+983 PLCTGVPF

-1011 IFAQVLYNM
+1011 IFGQVLYNM
-1020 NVASAGLVGTV
+1020 NAASAGLVGTV
-1031 VYSDSRADCL
+1031 VYTDSRADCL

-1063 WTQANNNTAWSVYVV
+1063 WTPATNNSAWDVFVV
-1078 PTGGAAPTIGSTPT
+1078 PTGGAAPTLGSTPT
-1092 YPNVGA
+1092 YPGVGA
-1098 HPFTTPNTLAANTT
+1098 HPYTTPNTLSPNTT

-1149 VATNFQAADLAWNE
+1149 VGTNSESADLAWTE
-1163 IGPATSWNIVVQT
+1163 IGPATSWNIMVQT
-1176 SGGPV
+1176 SGGPA

-1227 SSWSGPINFYISAPL
+1227 STWSGPINFYISAPL
-1242 PACADINIDVVTTS
+1242 PACADIDIDVVTTS
-1256 PGQIDFCPGNQ
+1256 PGQIDFCPGDH
-1267 CIDLSATYT
+1267 CIDLSATFT

-1296 FTGGTQLNIATDD
+1296 FTGGNQLNIAIDD
-1309 IWGPS
+1309 IWGPA
-1314 FQLPFDFCFYGV
+1314 FTLPFDFCFYGV
-1326 NYPSIQVGSNGVL
+1326 NYPTIQVGSNGVL

-1347 GNCPWAFTA
+1347 GNCPWAYTA
-1356 QIPAAN
+1356 QVPATN
-1362 FPIRNAIYGVYQDIN
+1362 FPIRNAIYGVYQDLN

-1386 HTINYQVLG
+1386 HSINYQVLG
-1395 TAPCRSFVVNY
+1395 TAPCRSFVVNF
-1406 DNIAQFSCGVNV
+1406 DNVAQFSCGVNV

-1438 QDRTSCTNWNSGS
+1438 QDRTSCTTWNSGS

-1465 VPPGRNTGPWN
+1465 VPPGRNTGAWE
-1476 AQNEAWRFTPD
+1476 AHNEAWRFTPD
-1487 GNTTVQFSW
+1487 GNSTVEFSW
-1496 LRDGVVVSNNP
+1496 LKDGVFLSNNP

-1533 TKTENILLNITNV
+1533 TKTENILLNITTV
-1546 DVPPVAPV
+1546 DVQPIAPV

-1564 LTVGNYFTLP
+1564 LTLGNYYTLP

-1600 ELTTGAAVC
+1600 ELTTGTAVC

-1623 APVLSNVSDCF
+1623 APVLTNVSDCF

-1640 LTAPFNYYTQPNGL
+1640 LTAPFNYYTQPNGA
-1654 GTMYSG
+1654 GIMYSG
-1660 LGGDILTTSQTLYVY
+1660 LGGDVINASQTLYIY
-1675 GLSGTCTAESSFQV
+1675 GVSGTCTAESSFQV
-1689 AIGATQADILAPVA
+1689 SIGAVQADILAPVA
-1703 QCNSFALQPLSANN
+1703 QCNSYTLQPLSANN

-1722 AGGPTGTGTA
+1722 VGGPTGTGTV
-1732 LAVGDV
+1732 LAAGDV

-1747 YAQSGACSNESSF
+1747 YAQSGACTNESSF
-1760 VITINT
+1760 AITINT
-1766 IADPVLAITQ
+1766 IADPVLEVTQ

-1786 QVTSPTA
+1786 QVTAPTA

-1810 DAGSLTYVELF
+1810 EAGSLTYVEIY
-1821 NGTAAAIDLSGYK
+1821 NGTTAAVDLSTYK

-1842 ASASCDL
+1842 ATASCDL
-1849 QLTGNIAANT
+1849 SLSGTLAANS

-1865 GSTTNLGGI
+1865 GSNTNLGGI
-1874 SPDEVFASCGGV
+1874 TPDEVFASCGGV

-1892 RLTTSTDVEIDLW
+1892 RLTTSTDAEIDLW
-1905 GATDGNDFTPAAA
+1905 GATDGNAFTPASAA
-1918 PGYVYRRNTSA
+1918 GYVYRRNTSA
-1929 SAPSLVWNPA
+1929 PAPSLVWNPA
-1939 DWTAIDPEDYSN
+1939 DWTALDPEDYSN
-1951 VGSFSSTAA
+1951 VGAFSPAIASSF
-1960 STYTYSIDGVT
+1960 TYSIDGVN

-2020 PTPVCISGTNPVP
+2020 PTPVCISGTNPAP
-2033 GNFAPGFTANGTYTS
+2033 GNFAPGFTINGTYTS
-2048 TAGLDLNANTGVI
+2048 TPGLALDANTGVI
-2061 NLAGSIAGTY
+2061 NLAGSIPGTY

-2091 FTIVISPTINPSFA
+2091 FTIVINPTINPSFA
-2105 PIANICSG
+2105 PIADICSG
-2113 TVAPTLATTSPLG
+2113 TVAPSLVTTSPLG
-2126 ITGSWSP
+2126 IIGSWSP
-2133 TTIDNANSGLYLFTP
+2133 ATIDNATSGSYVFTP
-2148 DAGQCATTQ
+2148 NAGQCATTQ
-2157 TLGVTITAPSINPSF
+2157 TLGVLITA
-2172 ATIPNIC
+2172 
-2179 SGTVA
+2179 
-2184 PSLATTSPT
+2184 
-2193 GITGSWSPATVDNT
+2193 
-2207 ANGNY
+2207 
-2212 VFTPDAGQCAT
+2212 
-2223 TQTLPVVITPR
+2223 R
-2234 TQPDFASIAD
+2234 TQPDFAAIAD

-2254 ATTSPN
+2254 GVSSPN
-2260 GVNGVWTPATIS
+2260 GVNGIWTPATIS
-2272 NSADGSYLF
+2272 NTADGSYLF
-2281 TPAAGLCADTQS
+2281 TPAAGLCANTQT
-2293 LAVNVIPNTTPDFAD
+2293 LAVHVIPNVTPDFAAL
-2308 VAPICSGASAPTLAG
+2308 APICSGAAAPALAAA
-2323 TSPNGVNGTW
+2323 SPNGVNGTW
-2333 VPATISNT
+2333 LPPTISNT

-2349 PSAGQCAVAQTL
+2349 PSAGQCAVSQTL
-2361 GVTVTPPINLLIDGG
+2361 NVTVTPPINLLIDGG
-2376 CDNGIYRLTVSSNPP
+2376 CDNGTYVLTVSSDSPTFNAA
-2391 LPSTATYQWVDS
+2391 TATYQWVDS

-2445 IQKGISPKGTG
+2445 IQKGISPRGTG
-2456 IGDGKNDFLKLACK
+2456 VGDGKNDFLKLACK

-2488 SNNWYGQSDS
+2488 SNDWYGQSDS

-2506 YFYVVEQDNSPA
+2506 YFYVVEQDNAPA

>member
-431 NCVAPSNLSAGA
+431 NCVAPINLSAGA

-636 LCLPPTTFNVP
+636 LCLAPTTFNVP
-647 AAQITTNGARITW
+647 NAQITTNGARITW

-1098 HPFTTPNTLAANTT
+1098 HPFTTPNTLSPNTT

-1362 FPIRNAIYGVYQDIN
+1362 FPIRNAIYGVYQDLN

-1438 QDRTSCTNWNSGS
+1438 QDRTACTNWNSGS
-1451 GLIGLQNDLGTIAH
+1451 GLIGLQNNLGTIAH

-1476 AQNEAWRFTPD
+1476 TQNEAWRFTPD

-1574 GGPAGGGVQIPVGT
+1574 GGPTGGGVQIPVGT

-1600 ELTTGAAVC
+1600 QSGTTTIC
-1609 SDEEN
+1609 SDEES
-1614 FTVTIGAFQ
+1614 FVVTIDNQIVPTFATIPTICYNSS
-1623 APVLSNVSDCF
+1623 APALN
-1634 TYTLQP
+1634 
-1640 LTAPFNYYTQPNGL
+1640 
-1654 GTMYSG
+1654 
-1660 LGGDILTTSQTLYVY
+1660 TTSSN
-1675 GLSGTCTAESSFQV
+1675 GLSGTWSPTSIDTS
-1689 AIGATQADILAPVA
+1689 II
-1703 QCNSFALQPLSANN
+1703 
-1717 TYYTQ
+1717 
-1722 AGGPTGTGTA
+1722 GPTNYT
-1732 LAVGDV
+1732 
-1738 ITSSQTVYI
+1738 
-1747 YAQSGACSNESSF
+1747 
-1760 VITINT
+1760 
-1766 IADPVLAITQ
+1766 
-1776 PLCPSFTGTV
+1776 
-1786 QVTSPTA
+1786 
-1793 GTGTTYPNLI
+1793 
-1803 ISEVTDA
+1803 
-1810 DAGSLTYVELF
+1810 
-1821 NGTAAAIDLSGYK
+1821 
-1834 LKVYNNGN
+1834 
-1842 ASASCDL
+1842 
-1849 QLTGNIAANT
+1849 
-1859 THIVAI
+1859 
-1865 GSTTNLGGI
+1865 
-1874 SPDEVFASCGGV
+1874 
-1886 NTNDNI
+1886 
-1892 RLTTSTDVEIDLW
+1892 
-1905 GATDGNDFTPAAA
+1905 FTPDGTL
-1918 PGYVYRRNTSA
+1918 PC
-1929 SAPSLVWNPA
+1929 
-1939 DWTAIDPEDYSN
+1939 AIPTT
-1951 VGSFSSTAA
+1951 VV
-1960 STYTYSIDGVT
+1960 VT
-1971 YQNSTVFTNLNPGV
+1971 
-1985 YTITAQDVA
+1985 
-1994 TGCISNGVTVTI
+1994 ISNPI
-2006 NPTALNPSVTTFDY
+2006 LPD
-2020 PTPVCISGTNPVP
+2020 
-2033 GNFAPGFTANGTYTS
+2033 
-2048 TAGLDLNANTGVI
+2048 
-2061 NLAGSIAGTY
+2061 
-2071 VVTYAVTDNNALCY
+2071 
-2085 AAGSYP
+2085 
-2091 FTIVISPTINPSFA
+2091 FA
-2105 PIANICSG
+2105 PIPSICAG
-2113 TVAPTLATTSPLG
+2113 TTVPSLGTIAPNG
-2126 ITGSWSP
+2126 ITGLWSP
-2133 TTIDNANSGLYLFTP
+2133 ATIDNTASGSYVFTP
-2148 DAGQCATTQ
+2148 DAGQCATIQ
-2157 TLGVTITAPSINPSF
+2157 TLNVNITAPNINPSF
-2172 ATIPNIC
+2172 AVIPDVC

-2193 GITGSWSPATVDNT
+2193 GITGSWSPATIDN
-2207 ANGNY
+2207 AASGSY
-2212 VFTPDAGQCAT
+2212 EFTPNAGQCAT
-2223 TQTLPVVITPR
+2223 TQTLGVLITAR
-2234 TQPDFASIAD
+2234 TQPNFAAIAA

-2254 ATTSPN
+2254 ALTSPN
-2260 GVNGVWTPATIS
+2260 GVTGIWSPGTIS
-2272 NSADGSYLF
+2272 NTTSGDYTF
-2281 TPAAGLCADTQS
+2281 TPSGAQCASIQVLPIT
-2293 LAVNVIPNTTPDFAD
+2293 VTPNTTPDFAD

-2376 CDNGIYRLTVSSNPP
+2376 CDNGIYILTVSSDSPNFDET
-2391 LPSTATYQWVDS
+2391 TATFQWLDS
-2403 TGATIGTSDSVA
+2403 SNAVVGTSASV
-2415 VSSPGTYTCNVTN
+2415 VLSTTGTYTCNVTN
-2428 DGCISTTS
+2428 AGCLSTTS
-2436 DSPTSVTCT
+2436 SGNITSITCT

-2456 IGDGKNDFLKLACK
+2456 IGDGKNDYLKLACK

>member
-68 FIQRISNATSPGVGV
+68 FMARATNATSAGVGV
-83 LAEEWLITPQQTVAA
+83 LTEEWLITPQQTVAA
-98 NSQLRFFTRQTIS
+98 NTQLRFFTRQTLA
-111 GDTGTK
+111 GNTGTL
-117 YRVMVSSAADPND
+117 YRVMVSSSADQAD
-130 LTAYTQIIE
+130 LTAYTQLVQ
-139 YTETT
+139 YTEDE

-157 KVINLAVTGARFFA
+157 KVINLAITGARYFA
-171 FVKVYTQP
+171 FVKVYTQT

-196 IRCTDPSVLGVN
+196 LRCTDPTVLGVN
-208 NISATGATLTWT
+208 SISATGATLTWT
-220 NTATTQFEIEYG
+220 NTATTTYEVEYG
-232 TSGFTPGTGTLIPP
+232 VSGFTPGTGTLVTNI
-246 FTSTTTPRS
+246 TSTTTPRS
-255 YTILPGTLSPSTD
+255 YTIPAGTLSPSTD

-279 STSEWIGPFLFPTTP
+279 STSELVGPFLFPTTP

-394 IRNIPAFNVTINQ
+394 VRNIPAFNVTINQ

-431 NCVAPSNLSAGA
+431 NCVAPINLSAGA

-455 GTFGTSTSWEV
+455 GNFGTSTSWEV
-466 AVQPAGSAIPAG
+466 AVQPAGSPIPAG

-636 LCLPPTTFNVP
+636 LCLAPTTFNVP
-647 AAQITTNGARITW
+647 NAQITTNGARITW
-660 TNPGA
+660 TNPGV

-683 AGTPPTYTTTAPP
+683 AGTPPTYTTLAPP

-728 TTPVT
+728 TTPIT

-853 AGWTNPTGTSWQ
+853 AGWTNPTGTTWQ

-873 AAPTAGSTGWVV
+873 AAPTAASTGWVV

-931 NPANQC
+931 NPADQC

-1163 IGPATSWNIVVQT
+1163 IGPATSWNIMVQT
-1176 SGGPV
+1176 SGGPA
-1181 PGPTSGCVVNTLP
+1181 PGPTSGCLVTTLP
-1194 TDAAPYNTLACF
+1194 TDATPYNTLACF
-1206 GPLTPGFYE
+1206 GALTPGFYE

-1227 SSWSGPINFYISAPL
+1227 SAWSGPINFYISAPL
-1242 PACADINIDVVTTS
+1242 PACADVEIDVVTTS
-1256 PGQIDFCPGNQ
+1256 PGQIDFCPGDS

-1309 IWGPS
+1309 IWGPA
-1314 FQLPFDFCFYGV
+1314 FTLPFDFCFYGV
-1326 NYPSIQVGSNGVL
+1326 NYPQVQVGSNGVL
-1339 TFTPQTAP
+1339 TFTPQLAP

-1438 QDRTSCTNWNSGS
+1438 QDRTACTNWNSGS

-1476 AQNEAWRFTPD
+1476 TQNEAWRFTPD
-1487 GNTTVQFSW
+1487 GNSTVQFSW

-1533 TKTENILLNITNV
+1533 TKTENILLNITSVNV
-1546 DVPPVAPV
+1546 QPIAPV
-1554 FACTSYVLPA
+1554 FSCTSYALPA

-1588 EISTTQTIYVYA
+1588 QITTTQTIYVYA
-1600 ELTTGAAVC
+1600 ELTTGTAVC
-1609 SDEEN
+1609 SDEES
-1614 FTVTIGAFQ
+1614 FVVTIDNQIVPTFTTIPTLCFNSS
-1623 APVLSNVSDCF
+1623 APALN
-1634 TYTLQP
+1634 
-1640 LTAPFNYYTQPNGL
+1640 
-1654 GTMYSG
+1654 
-1660 LGGDILTTSQTLYVY
+1660 TTSSN
-1675 GLSGTCTAESSFQV
+1675 GLSGTWSPTSIDTS
-1689 AIGATQADILAPVA
+1689 II
-1703 QCNSFALQPLSANN
+1703 
-1717 TYYTQ
+1717 
-1722 AGGPTGTGTA
+1722 GPTNYT
-1732 LAVGDV
+1732 
-1738 ITSSQTVYI
+1738 
-1747 YAQSGACSNESSF
+1747 
-1760 VITINT
+1760 
-1766 IADPVLAITQ
+1766 
-1776 PLCPSFTGTV
+1776 
-1786 QVTSPTA
+1786 
-1793 GTGTTYPNLI
+1793 
-1803 ISEVTDA
+1803 
-1810 DAGSLTYVELF
+1810 
-1821 NGTAAAIDLSGYK
+1821 
-1834 LKVYNNGN
+1834 
-1842 ASASCDL
+1842 
-1849 QLTGNIAANT
+1849 
-1859 THIVAI
+1859 
-1865 GSTTNLGGI
+1865 
-1874 SPDEVFASCGGV
+1874 
-1886 NTNDNI
+1886 
-1892 RLTTSTDVEIDLW
+1892 
-1905 GATDGNDFTPAAA
+1905 FTP
-1918 PGYVYRRNTSA
+1918 
-1929 SAPSLVWNPA
+1929 
-1939 DWTAIDPEDYSN
+1939 
-1951 VGSFSSTAA
+1951 
-1960 STYTYSIDGVT
+1960 DGTLPCTIPTTIVVT
-1971 YQNSTVFTNLNPGV
+1971 
-1985 YTITAQDVA
+1985 
-1994 TGCISNGVTVTI
+1994 ISNPI
-2006 NPTALNPSVTTFDY
+2006 LP
-2020 PTPVCISGTNPVP
+2020 
-2033 GNFAPGFTANGTYTS
+2033 NFAP
-2048 TAGLDLNANTGVI
+2048 I
-2061 NLAGSIAGTY
+2061 PSICAGTT
-2071 VVTYAVTDNNALCY
+2071 VPSL
-2085 AAGSYP
+2085 G
-2091 FTIVISPTINPSFA
+2091 TIA
-2105 PIANICSG
+2105 PN
-2113 TVAPTLATTSPLG
+2113 G
-2126 ITGSWSP
+2126 ITGSWLP
-2133 TTIDNANSGLYLFTP
+2133 ATIDNAN
-2148 DAGQCATTQ
+2148 
-2157 TLGVTITAPSINPSF
+2157 
-2172 ATIPNIC
+2172 
-2179 SGTVA
+2179 
-2184 PSLATTSPT
+2184 
-2193 GITGSWSPATVDNT
+2193 TGS
-2207 ANGNY
+2207 Y

-2223 TQTLPVVITPR
+2223 TQTLNVNVTAPNINPAFAAIPDVCSGTVAPSLATTSPIGITGSWLPATIDNANTGSYVFTPDAGQCATSQTLGVLITPI
-2234 TQPDFASIAD
+2234 TQPNFADIAA

-2254 ATTSPN
+2254 ALISPN
-2260 GVNGVWTPATIS
+2260 GVTGIWSPAIIS
-2272 NSADGSYLF
+2272 NTTSGDYTF
-2281 TPAAGLCADTQS
+2281 TPSGAQCASTKLLS
-2293 LAVNVIPNTTPDFAD
+2293 VTVTPNTTPDFAD

-2333 VPATISNT
+2333 LPAIISNT
-2341 ADGSYVFT
+2341 ADGSYEFT
-2349 PSAGQCAVAQTL
+2349 PSAGQCAVPQTL
-2361 GVTVTPPINLLIDGG
+2361 AVTVTPPINIIVDGG
-2376 CDNGIYRLTVSSNPP
+2376 CDNGIYRLTVSSDSPI
-2391 LPSTATYQWVDS
+2391 PSTATYQWVDGS
-2403 TGATIGTSDSVA
+2403 GATIGTDESVV
-2415 VSSPGTYTCNVTN
+2415 VSAPGTYICNVTN
-2428 DGCISTTS
+2428 AGCLSSGSSGDI
-2436 DSPTSVTCT
+2436 TSVTCT
-2445 IQKGISPKGTG
+2445 IQKGISPRGTG
-2456 IGDGKNDFLKLACK
+2456 IGDGKNDYLKLACK

-2488 SNNWYGQSDS
+2488 SNNWFGQSDS

-2506 YFYVVEQDNSPA
+2506 YFYVVEQDNAPA

>member
-54 PNALYAANS
+54 PNALYAAYS

-68 FIQRISNATSPGVGV
+68 YMARATNATAAGVGV
-83 LAEEWLITPQQTVAA
+83 LTEEWLITPQQTVAA
-98 NSQLRFFTRQTIS
+98 NSQLRFFTRQTLT

-117 YRVMVSSAADPND
+117 YRVMVSSSADQTD
-130 LTAYTQIIE
+130 LTAFTQIIE
-139 YTETT
+139 YTETD

-157 KVINLAVTGARFFA
+157 KVINLAVTGAKYFA

-196 IRCTDPSVLGVN
+196 LRCTDPSVLGVN
-208 NISATGATLTWT
+208 SISATGATLTWT
-220 NTATTQFEIEYG
+220 DTATTQFEIEYG
-232 TSGFTPGTGTLIPP
+232 VSGFTPGTGTLIPP

-294 LGATCAAPIP
+294 LGSTCAAPIP
-304 VTALPYS
+304 VTTLPYS
-311 ANSNTLT
+311 STSNTSV

-325 ASPGNTGCG
+325 ASPGATGCG

-345 VYSYTPTATGL
+345 VYTYTPTTTGL

-362 PQGSTNTGMFIY
+362 PQGATNTGVFVY
-374 SSCANIG
+374 NSCASVG

-394 IRNIPAFNVTINQ
+394 VRNIPALNVTANT

-418 TASYNYNLIIQQV
+418 TASFGYNLIIQQV
-431 NCVAPSNLSAGA
+431 NCVPPANLSAGA
-443 FSTSSGTLSWTN
+443 FSTTSGTLSWTN

-466 AVQPAGSAIPAG
+466 AVQPAGSPIPAG
-478 AGTQTNTNTN
+478 AGTQTNINTN
-488 FPVTGLSAATPYQYW
+488 FPVTGLTAATPYQYW

-510 GTFSAW
+510 GTFSGW

-528 VAGCNYTFIMTDTFG
+528 VAGCNYTFILSDTFG
-543 DGWNGGTMQV
+543 DGWNNGTMQV

-562 LGTQIVGAGPNN
+562 LGAQITGAGPTN
-574 VNIPMCNGI
+574 VTVPMCNGL

-589 NTGGTFP
+589 NAGGTFP
-596 TELAVTIQ
+596 TEMAVTVQ
-604 NSFGQTLYTYAGG
+604 NSFGQTLFTYAGG

-623 TTLYTGTVDCLNP
+623 TTLYSGNVDCINP
-636 LCLPPTTFNVP
+636 LCLAPTTFNVP
-647 AAQITTNGARITW
+647 NGQITTNGARITW
-660 TNPGA
+660 TNPGV

-673 VVLAGSPPPV
+673 VVLAGSPPPT

-744 ALATANITTTSVRV
+744 ALTTSNITTTSIRV
-758 SWTNP
+758 GWTNP

-776 SPAPNAG
+776 SPAPTAAS
-783 TPGWV
+783 TGWV
-788 IATGGSPFI
+788 VATGNPFTM
-797 VTGLTPDT
+797 TGLTQDT

-820 ISNWSLPTT
+820 ISTWSLPIT
-829 ATTLPTCPK
+829 ASTLPTCPK
-838 PTALTIGTITDNSAL
+838 PINLAIASITDNSAV
-853 AGWTNPTGTSWQ
+853 ASWVNPTGSIWQ

-873 AAPTAGSTGWVV
+873 AAPTAASTGWTL
-885 ANTNT
+885 ATT
-890 GFALTGLS
+890 STFTLTGLS

-910 CGAVNGLSTWS
+910 CGAANGLSSWS
-921 GPRNFCTTIC
+921 GPINFCTTIC

-937 LYTFT
+937 PYTFT

-962 ILVATIG
+962 IIVATIG

-983 PLCSGVPF
+983 PLCTGVPF

-1011 IFAQVLYNM
+1011 IFGQVLYNM
-1020 NVASAGLVGTV
+1020 NAASAGLVGTV

-1047 PSNLSAVPSIF
+1047 PSNLSAVPGIF

-1063 WTQANNNTAWSVYVV
+1063 WTPATNNSAWDVFVV
-1078 PTGGAAPTIGSTPT
+1078 PTGGAAPTLGSTPT
-1092 YPNVGA
+1092 YPGVGA
-1098 HPFTTPNTLAANTT
+1098 HPFTTPNTLSPNTT

-1149 VATNFQAADLAWNE
+1149 VGTSSESADLAWNE
-1163 IGPATSWNIVVQT
+1163 VGPATSWNIMVQT
-1176 SGGPV
+1176 SGGPA
-1181 PGPTSGCVVNTLP
+1181 PGPTSGCVVTTLP

-1206 GPLTPGFYE
+1206 GALTPGFYE

-1227 SSWSGPINFYISAPL
+1227 SAWSGPINFYISAPL

-1256 PGQIDFCPGNQ
+1256 PGQIDFCPGDY
-1267 CIDLSATYT
+1267 CIDLSATFT
-1276 DSKDTTDYSILGIP
+1276 DSKDTTDYTVLGIP

-1296 FTGGTQLNIATDD
+1296 FTGGNQLNIAIDD

-1314 FQLPFDFCFYGV
+1314 FTLPFDFCFYGV
-1326 NYPSIQVGSNGVL
+1326 NYPSVQVGSNGVL

-1347 GNCPWAFTA
+1347 GNCPWAYTA
-1356 QIPAAN
+1356 QVPATN
-1362 FPIRNAIYGVYQDIN
+1362 FPIRNAIYGVYQDLN

-1386 HTINYQVLG
+1386 HSINYQVLG
-1395 TAPCRSFVVNY
+1395 TAPCRSFVVNF
-1406 DNIAQFSCGVNV
+1406 DNVAQFSCGVNV

-1438 QDRTSCTNWNSGS
+1438 QDRTSCTTWNSGS

-1465 VPPGRNTGPWN
+1465 VPPGRNTGAWE
-1476 AQNEAWRFTPD
+1476 AHNEAWRFTPD
-1487 GNTTVQFSW
+1487 GNSTVEFSW

-1533 TKTENILLNITNV
+1533 TKTENILLNITTVNV
-1546 DVPPVAPV
+1546 EPIAPV

-1564 LTVGNYFTLP
+1564 LTVGNYYTLP

-1588 EISTTQTIYVYA
+1588 EITTTQTIYVFA
-1600 ELTTGAAVC
+1600 ELTTGTAVC

-1640 LTAPFNYYTQPNGL
+1640 LTAPFNYYTQPNGA

-1660 LGGDILTTSQTLYVY
+1660 LGGDVINASQTLYVY
-1675 GLSGTCTAESSFQV
+1675 GVSGTCTAESSFIV
-1689 AIGATQADILAPVA
+1689 SIGAVQADILAPVS

-1717 TYYTQ
+1717 SYYTQ
-1722 AGGPTGTGTA
+1722 PGGPTGTGTA
-1732 LAVGDV
+1732 LAAGDV

-1760 VITINT
+1760 AITINT
-1766 IADPVLAITQ
+1766 IADPVLATTQ

-1842 ASASCDL
+1842 ASGSCDL
-1849 QLTGNIAANT
+1849 QLAGNIAANT

-1865 GSTTNLGGI
+1865 GSTTNVGGI
-1874 SPDEVFASCGGV
+1874 TPDEVFASCGGV

-1892 RLTTSTDVEIDLW
+1892 RLTTATDVEIDLW
-1905 GATDGNDFTPAAA
+1905 GATDGTDFTPAAA
-1918 PGYVYRRNTSA
+1918 PGYVYRRNSSA
-1929 SAPSLVWNPA
+1929 TAPSLVWNPA
-1939 DWTAIDPEDYSN
+1939 DWTALDPEDYSN
-1951 VGSFSSTAA
+1951 VGTFSPAITS
-1960 STYTYSIDGVT
+1960 SYTYSIDGVN

-1985 YTITAQDVA
+1985 YTITAQDTA

-2020 PTPVCISGTNPVP
+2020 PTPVCISGTNPAP
-2033 GNFAPGFTANGTYTS
+2033 GNFAPGFTINGTYTS
-2048 TAGLDLNANTGVI
+2048 TPGLDLDINTGVI
-2061 NLAGSIAGTY
+2061 NLAGSTPGTY

-2091 FTIVISPTINPSFA
+2091 FTIVINPVINPSFA
-2105 PIANICSG
+2105 PIANFCSG
-2113 TVAPTLATTSPLG
+2113 TVAPTLVSPSPLG

-2133 TTIDNANSGLYLFTP
+2133 ATIDNVNSG
-2148 DAGQCATTQ
+2148 
-2157 TLGVTITAPSINPSF
+2157 S
-2172 ATIPNIC
+2172 
-2179 SGTVA
+2179 
-2184 PSLATTSPT
+2184 
-2193 GITGSWSPATVDNT
+2193 
-2207 ANGNY
+2207 Y
-2212 VFTPDAGQCAT
+2212 VFTPDAGQCST
-2223 TQTLPVVITPR
+2223 PQTLAVTITAR
-2234 TQPDFASIAD
+2234 TQPDFAAIAD

-2254 ATTSPN
+2254 GASSPN
-2260 GVNGVWTPATIS
+2260 GVSGVWTPATIS
-2272 NSADGSYLF
+2272 NTADGSYLF
-2281 TPAAGLCADTQS
+2281 TPTAGLCANTQT
-2293 LAVNVIPNTTPDFAD
+2293 LAVHVIPNVTPDFAA
-2308 VAPICSGASAPTLAG
+2308 VAPICSGAAVPTLGAA
-2323 TSPNGVNGTW
+2323 SPNGVNGTW
-2333 VPATISNT
+2333 LPPTISNT

-2349 PSAGQCAVAQTL
+2349 PSAGQCAVSQTL
-2361 GVTVTPPINLLIDGG
+2361 AVTVTPPINLLIDGG
-2376 CDNGIYRLTVSSNPP
+2376 CDNGTYVLTVSSDSPTFNAA
-2391 LPSTATYQWVDS
+2391 TATYQWVDS

-2428 DGCISTTS
+2428 DGCVSTTS

-2445 IQKGISPKGTG
+2445 IQKGISPRGTG

-2488 SNNWYGQSDS
+2488 SNDWYGQSDS

-2506 YFYVVEQDNSPA
+2506 YFYVVEQDNAPA

>member
-1 MKKII
+1 MKKFI

-54 PNALYAANS
+54 PNALYAAYS

-68 FIQRISNATSPGVGV
+68 YMARATNATSAGVGV
-83 LAEEWLITPQQTVAA
+83 LTEEWLITPQQTVAA
-98 NSQLRFFTRQTIS
+98 NNQLRFFTRQTLS

-117 YRVMVSSAADPND
+117 YRVMVSSSADQAD
-130 LTAYTQIIE
+130 LTAYTQLIE
-139 YTETT
+139 YTETD

-157 KVINLAVTGARFFA
+157 KVINLSITGARYFA
-171 FVKVYTQP
+171 FVKVYTQT

-196 IRCTDPSVLGVN
+196 LRCTDPTVLGVN
-208 NISATGATLTWT
+208 SISATGATLTWT
-220 NTATTQFEIEYG
+220 NTATTTYEVEYG
-232 TSGFTPGTGTLIPP
+232 VSGFTPGTGTLITNI
-246 FTSTTTPRS
+246 TSTTTPRS
-255 YTILPGTLSPSTD
+255 YTIPAGTLSPSTD

-279 STSEWIGPFLFPTTP
+279 STSELVGPFLFPTTP

-311 ANSNTLT
+311 ANSNTSV

-325 ASPGNTGCG
+325 ASPGATGCG

-362 PQGSTNTGMFIY
+362 PQGSTNTGVFVY

-381 VSCIGGVADATSN
+381 VSCIGGVANATSDV
-394 IRNIPAFNVTINQ
+394 RNIPALNVTINQ

-431 NCVAPSNLSAGA
+431 NCVAPTNLSAGA

-466 AVQPAGSAIPAG
+466 AVQPAGSSIPTG

-488 FPVTGLSAATPYQYW
+488 FPVTGLTAATPYQYW

-528 VAGCNYTFIMTDTFG
+528 VVGCNYTFIMTDTFG

-562 LGTQIVGAGPNN
+562 LGTQIVGGGPTN
-574 VNIPMCNGI
+574 VQIPMCNGI

-596 TELAVTIQ
+596 DEIAVTIQ
-604 NSFGQTLYTYAGG
+604 NSFGQTLFTYAGG
-617 NAAAVG
+617 GAAGVG
-623 TTLYTGTVDCLNP
+623 TSLYGSLVDCLNP
-636 LCLPPTTFNVP
+636 LCLPPTNINVP

-665 PTTGMGIY
+665 PSTSMGIY
-673 VVLAGSPPPV
+673 VVLAGSPPPT
-683 AGTPPTYTTTAPP
+683 AGTPPTYTTTIPP

-702 TGLLAD
+702 GGLLAD

-713 YIQTICSVN
+713 YLQTICSVN
-722 SPSVWV
+722 SPSVWT
-728 TTPVT
+728 TTPRT

-744 ALATANITTTSVRV
+744 ALTATNITTNSVRV
-758 SWTNP
+758 GWTNP

-776 SPAPNAG
+776 SPAPTAG
-783 TPGWV
+783 STGWV
-788 IATGGSPFI
+788 VATGNPFD
-797 VTGLTPDT
+797 VPGLTPDT

-820 ISNWSLPTT
+820 ISTWSLPVT

-838 PTALTIGTITDNSAL
+838 PTALTIGSITDVSAV
-853 AGWTNPTGTSWQ
+853 AGWTNPTGTTWQ

-873 AAPTAGSTGWVV
+873 AAPTAASTGWVV

-931 NPANQC
+931 NPTNQC
-937 LYTFT
+937 PYTFT

-969 GTFTAGA
+969 PTFAAGA

-991 DLNWNAGGT
+991 DLNWNNGGT

-1011 IFAQVLYNM
+1011 IFGQVLYNM

-1031 VYSDSRADCL
+1031 VYTDSRADCF

-1047 PSNLSAVPSIF
+1047 PTNLSAVPSIF
-1058 NAALD
+1058 NANLD
-1063 WTQANNNTAWSVYVV
+1063 WVQANNNTAWDVYVV
-1078 PTGGAAPTIGSTPT
+1078 PTGGAAPVIGTTPT
-1092 YPNVGA
+1092 YPAVGA
-1098 HPFTTPNTLAANTT
+1098 HPYTTPSTLSPNTT
-1112 YDYYVRSLCGTGTP
+1112 YDYYVRSLCGAGTP
-1126 GDWIGPFTFTT
+1126 GDWVGPFTFTT

-1142 QPTNLHY
+1142 QPTNLRY
-1149 VATNFQAADLAWNE
+1149 INTNGNSADLAWNE
-1163 IGPATSWNIVVQT
+1163 IGPATSWNIMVQP
-1176 SGGPV
+1176 SGGAA
-1181 PGPTSGCVVNTLP
+1181 PGPTSGCVVTTLP

-1206 GPLTPGFYE
+1206 GALTPGFYE

-1227 SSWSGPINFYISAPL
+1227 STWSGPINFYISAPL
-1242 PACADINIDVVTTS
+1242 PACADIEIDVVTTS
-1256 PGQIDFCPGNQ
+1256 PGQIDFCPGDQ

-1326 NYPSIQVGSNGVL
+1326 NYPSVQVGSNGVL

-1356 QIPAAN
+1356 QIPATN

-1377 PSVSTAPIV
+1377 PAVSTAPIV

-1438 QDRTSCTNWNSGS
+1438 QDRTACTTWNSGS

-1465 VPPGRNTGPWN
+1465 VPPGRNTGPWS

-1487 GNTTVQFSW
+1487 GNSTVEFTW
-1496 LRDGVVVSNNP
+1496 LRDGVVVSNSP

-1533 TKTENILLNITNV
+1533 TKTENILLNITTV
-1546 DVPPVAPV
+1546 DIPPIAPV
-1554 FACTSYVLPA
+1554 SVCTSYTLPA
-1564 LTVGNYFTLP
+1564 LSIGNYYSLP
-1574 GGPAGGGVQIPVGT
+1574 GGPAGGGVQIPAGT
-1588 EISTTQTIYVYA
+1588 QITSTQTIYVYA
-1600 ELTTGAAVC
+1600 QLTTATAVC
-1609 SDEEN
+1609 SDEESFIVN
-1614 FTVTIGAFQ
+1614 VDNQIIPTFNEI
-1623 APVLSNVSDCF
+1623 APIC
-1634 TYTLQP
+1634 
-1640 LTAPFNYYTQPNGL
+1640 
-1654 GTMYSG
+1654 
-1660 LGGDILTTSQTLYVY
+1660 
-1675 GLSGTCTAESSFQV
+1675 
-1689 AIGATQADILAPVA
+1689 
-1703 QCNSFALQPLSANN
+1703 
-1717 TYYTQ
+1717 
-1722 AGGPTGTGTA
+1722 
-1732 LAVGDV
+1732 
-1738 ITSSQTVYI
+1738 
-1747 YAQSGACSNESSF
+1747 
-1760 VITINT
+1760 
-1766 IADPVLAITQ
+1766 
-1776 PLCPSFTGTV
+1776 
-1786 QVTSPTA
+1786 
-1793 GTGTTYPNLI
+1793 
-1803 ISEVTDA
+1803 
-1810 DAGSLTYVELF
+1810 F
-1821 NGTAAAIDLSGYK
+1821 NG
-1834 LKVYNNGN
+1834 
-1842 ASASCDL
+1842 
-1849 QLTGNIAANT
+1849 
-1859 THIVAI
+1859 
-1865 GSTTNLGGI
+1865 
-1874 SPDEVFASCGGV
+1874 P
-1886 NTNDNI
+1886 
-1892 RLTTSTDVEIDLW
+1892 
-1905 GATDGNDFTPAAA
+1905 
-1918 PGYVYRRNTSA
+1918 
-1929 SAPSLVWNPA
+1929 
-1939 DWTAIDPEDYSN
+1939 
-1951 VGSFSSTAA
+1951 
-1960 STYTYSIDGVT
+1960 
-1971 YQNSTVFTNLNPGV
+1971 
-1985 YTITAQDVA
+1985 
-1994 TGCISNGVTVTI
+1994 
-2006 NPTALNPSVTTFDY
+2006 
-2020 PTPVCISGTNPVP
+2020 
-2033 GNFAPGFTANGTYTS
+2033 
-2048 TAGLDLNANTGVI
+2048 
-2061 NLAGSIAGTY
+2061 
-2071 VVTYAVTDNNALCY
+2071 
-2085 AAGSYP
+2085 
-2091 FTIVISPTINPSFA
+2091 
-2105 PIANICSG
+2105 
-2113 TVAPTLATTSPLG
+2113 APTLAPTSINGVSGTWL
-2126 ITGSWSP
+2126 P
-2133 TTIDNANSGLYLFTP
+2133 TTIDTSIVGPTTYTFTP
-2148 DAGQCATTQ
+2148 DGALPCAIPS
-2157 TLGVTITAPSINPSF
+2157 TLVVTINNPLLPSFPSIPDV
-2172 ATIPNIC
+2172 C

-2193 GITGSWSPATVDNT
+2193 GITGSWSPATIDN
-2207 ANGNY
+2207 ANSGSY

-2223 TQTLPVVITPR
+2223 SQTLNVNVTAPSINPSFAVIPDVCSGTVAPSLATTSPTGITGSWSPATIDNANSGSYVFTPDAGQCATSQTLNVAITPR
-2234 TQPDFASIAD
+2234 TQPNFAEIAA

-2254 ATTSPN
+2254 EPVSPTGLSGVWAPAVISSTTS
-2260 GVNGVWTPATIS
+2260 
-2272 NSADGSYLF
+2272 GSYTF
-2281 TPAAGLCADTQS
+2281 TPNVGLCADVQT
-2293 LAVNVIPNTTPDFAD
+2293 LLVNVIPNVIPDFA
-2308 VAPICSGASAPTLAG
+2308 AIASICSGASAPTLSG

-2333 VPATISNT
+2333 LPATISNT

-2349 PSAGQCAVAQTL
+2349 PNAGQCAVQQTL
-2361 GVTVTPPINLLIDGG
+2361 SVAVTPPINLIVDGG
-2376 CDNGIYRLTVSSNPP
+2376 CDNGIYVLTVSSDTPGFDE
-2391 LPSTATYQWVDS
+2391 STATFQWLDS
-2403 TGATIGTSDSVA
+2403 SNNVVGNDASVVLTA
-2415 VSSPGTYTCNVTN
+2415 PGIYTCNVTN
-2428 DGCISTTS
+2428 AGCLSTTS
-2436 DSPTSVTCT
+2436 TGDITSITCT
-2445 IQKGISPKGTG
+2445 IQKGISPRGTG
-2456 IGDGKNDFLKLACK
+2456 VGDGKNDFLKLACK

-2488 SNNWYGQSDS
+2488 SNDWYGQSDS

-2506 YFYVVEQDNSPA
+2506 YFYVVEQNNAPA